1 MKKKVTSGVQRVM
14 VINSQICAGK
24 ESHSDNLANYHRLL
38 LKNPPSRAK
47 QPLLLTT
54 PFPLPALPPWYA
66 HAQGRPRVRCTGS
79 KLLYPH
85 LPDNRSLSTSYFY
98 FPEKLLHVLNAAR
111 HCGVGVIQYFKM
123 IPKDSPHDIR

>member
-1 MKKKVTSGVQRVM
+1 MEKKVTSGVQRVM

-38 LKNPPSRAK
+38 LKNPLSGAR
-47 QPLLLTT
+47 QPLPLH
-54 PFPLPALPPWYA
+54 PCVPLPAPPSC
-66 HAQGRPRVRCTGS
+66 GMRMRKVTCS
-79 KLLYPH
+79 ELLYPH
-85 LPDNRSLSTSYFY
+85 LPDNRSLSTNCFY

-111 HCGVGVIQYFKM
+111 HCGIVVIQHFKM